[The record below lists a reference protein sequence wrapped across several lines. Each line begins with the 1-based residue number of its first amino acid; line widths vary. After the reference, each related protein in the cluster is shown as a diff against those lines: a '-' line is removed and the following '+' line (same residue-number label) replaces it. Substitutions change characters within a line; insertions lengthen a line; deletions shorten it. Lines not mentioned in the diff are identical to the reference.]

1 MRPRTVLNIGDK
13 YNLLTI
19 IEEAEDKN
27 SRPAYL
33 CQCLCGKKVVIEAR
47 AIVSSKAKS
56 CGCLRS
62 IIGQAHIGY
71 PYKNY
76 IGKKF
81 DRLTPL
87 EYDYTKIGRGA
98 HLLCQCECGNKKVIK
113 ASKLV
118 RKEIKSCGCKHK
130 EYKEMFKQK
139 YKRREN
145 YELSG

>member
-1 MRPRTVLNIGDK
+1 MKRRTVLKIGDR

-19 IEEAEDKN
+19 LELAEDKHG
-27 SRPAYL
+27 RPAYL
-33 CQCLCGKKVVIEAR
+33 CQCTCGKKVVTEAR
-47 AIVSSKAKS
+47 AIISSKAKS

-62 IIGQAHIGY
+62 VIGQAHTGY

-81 DRLTPL
+81 DRLTVL
-87 EYDYTKIGRGA
+87 EYDYSKIGKGS
-98 HLLCQCECGNKKVIK
+98 HLLCECDCGNKKVVK

-118 RKEIKSCGCKHK
+118 RSEIKSCGCKHK

-139 YKRREN
+139 YGVKH
-145 YELSG
+145 ELSR